1 MTLTWKECNLAV
13 AVILLSIISI
23 SAASIAIIVFQPA
36 MFELAYETSFWEG
49 CDGNPAIEPVH
60 VDLCIWRD
68 SLYSSTIAIPI
79 FALGVIA
86 VYSYLA
92 ISRRDDL

>member
-1 MTLTWKECNLAV
+1 LSVSVIILAV
-13 AVILLSIISI
+13 IAV
-23 SAASIAIIVFQPA
+23 SAASIDIIVFQPA

-49 CDGNPAIEPVH
+49 CDGNPQIETVH

-68 SLYSSTIAIPI
+68 SLYSATIAIPI

-92 ISRRDDL
+92 MSRGNDL